1 MKIGRKFAAVNE
13 IGSFVSLSPRNPK
26 VAVSVV
32 FVAAM
37 FMSIMDVTI
46 VNVALPTLGRE
57 FDIGPSGLSAISVG
71 YLASLAVVIPASG
84 WVGDRFG
91 GRRTLLVAVALFT
104 VASVLCGL
112 ANSFAELVAFRILQG
127 IGGGLLTPTGM
138 AMLFRAFPPQERVR
152 ASGILTVPMAFAPAL
167 GPVLGGL
174 LVTDL
179 SWRWVF
185 FVNLP
190 IGLFAFLFGLLY
202 LPEHVEP
209 DAGRFDLRG
218 FLLSGFGFA
227 LIMVGISEG
236 PKRGWTSPVIVT
248 SLVVGVALLVALVVD
263 QLRSRAP
270 LLHLRLFADRLFRST
285 NAVMFLATASF
296 LGSLYIVALFFQD
309 GLGLSALNSGLS
321 TFPEALG
328 VMVGS
333 QIASRVLY
341 PAYGPRRIMVGGL
354 LGVGTMAGLMSLVGF
369 DTNLWWMRLAMFGL
383 GYSMSHVFVPTQA
396 AAFARVSP
404 AETGRAS
411 TLFNAQRQLGG
422 AIGVSILSTALAAVG
437 TSHLVGGQPAPNLT
451 SYHVAFLVAAG
462 LAFLGMLAALTIH
475 DADADHTRLPPDPS
489 PATPPASSTPSDQNG
504 SPVSQDRSPQASR
517 LP

>member
-1 MKIGRKFAAVNE
+1 M
-13 IGSFVSLSPRNPK
+13 SLSPRNPK

-46 VNVALPTLGRE
+46 VNVTLPTLGRE

-91 GRRTLLVAVALFT
+91 GKRTLLAAVALFT
-104 VASVLCGL
+104 IASMLCGI
-112 ANSFAELVAFRILQG
+112 ATSFAELVAFRILQG
-127 IGGGLLTPTGM
+127 VGGGLLTPTGM
-138 AMLFRAFPPQERVR
+138 AMLFRAFPPGERVR
-152 ASGILTVPMAFAPAL
+152 ASGILTIPTAFAPAL

-190 IGLFAFLFGLLY
+190 IGLFALLFGLIY

-209 DAGRFDLRG
+209 DAGRFDIRG
-218 FLLSGFGFA
+218 FLLSGLGFA
-227 LIMVGISEG
+227 LVMVGISEG
-236 PKRGWTSPVIVT
+236 PERGWASPLILS
-248 SLVVGVALLVALVVD
+248 SLAVGAVLLVALVFD

-285 NAVMFLATASF
+285 NAVMFLATAAF

-328 VMVGS
+328 VMAGS
-333 QIASRVLY
+333 QVTSRILY
-341 PAYGPRRIMVGGL
+341 PAFGPRRVMIGGL
-354 LGVGTMAGLMSLVGF
+354 LGVGTMAALMSLVDAG
-369 DTNLWWMRLAMFGL
+369 TNLWWMRLAMFGL

-396 AAFARVSP
+396 AAFARISP

-422 AIGVSILSTALAAVG
+422 AIGVAVLSTALAAVG
-437 TSHLVGGQPAPNLT
+437 TSHLVAGRPAPNLT
-451 SYHVAFLVAAG
+451 SYHVALLVAAG
-462 LAFLGMLAALTIH
+462 IALLGALAALTIH
-475 DADADHTRLPPDPS
+475 DADADRTRSRHDSGSDSHHAQDSHGGDTPSNPS
-489 PATPPASSTPSDQNG
+489 PRT
-504 SPVSQDRSPQASR
+504 SQVP
-517 LP
+517 